1 MISVVATFTTRPAPF
16 VIFLDFGLS
25 EYSSLNF
32 NITIFKTQFIYV
44 FVIIKQFISL
54 MIWIKSIRPSLY
66 YSLTS
71 TLYQLVTTMDSDD
84 TSDDSDWNLMHQISE
99 EIRIGENAKVTQ
111 HVPEF

>member
-1 MISVVATFTTRPAPF
+1 M
-16 VIFLDFGLS
+16 
-25 EYSSLNF
+25 
-32 NITIFKTQFIYV
+32 
-44 FVIIKQFISL
+44 
-54 MIWIKSIRPSLY
+54 Y